1 LAIEVIDSAI
11 VLLMNLSSTGS
22 VTIPISLFPLM
33 INILLVDDQNLI
45 RQGLKALLELEP
57 DLQIIGEAENGQVAI
72 DLTKEL
78 QPNVV
83 LMDIRMPI
91 MDGVMATKEICRQF
105 PDVNILILTTFD
117 DDTYVSAAIE
127 YGAKG
132 YLLKDTP
139 SEEIAAA
146 IRAVDRGYTHLA
158 PGMIEKVIS
167 GRVSEPTISLP
178 TELADLTPRELEV
191 LKLIAAGANNREI
204 AQKLYI
210 SEGTVKNHVTNL
222 LNRLNLRDRT
232 QAAIL
237 AKTYLSI

>member
-1 LAIEVIDSAI
+1 
-11 VLLMNLSSTGS
+11 
-22 VTIPISLFPLM
+22 M

-45 RQGLKALLELEP
+45 RQGLKALLELES
-57 DLQIIGEAENGQVAI
+57 DLQIVGEAENGQIAI
-72 DLTKEL
+72 NLVQEL
-78 QPNVV
+78 QPDVV
-83 LMDIRMPI
+83 LMDIRMPV
-91 MDGVMATKEICRQF
+91 MDGVTATKEICQRF
-105 PDVNILILTTFD
+105 PQVNILILTTFD
-117 DDTYVSAAIE
+117 DDTYVAAAIG

-158 PGMIEKVIS
+158 PGMMAKVMA
-167 GRVSEPTISLP
+167 GRVNEAKVVLP
-178 TELADLTPRELEV
+178 LELQELTPRELEV

-204 AQKLYI
+204 AQQLYI

-222 LNRLNLRDRT
+222 LSRLNLRDRT

-237 AKTYLSI
+237 AKNHLTI

>member
-1 LAIEVIDSAI
+1 
-11 VLLMNLSSTGS
+11 
-22 VTIPISLFPLM
+22 M

-57 DLQIIGEAENGQVAI
+57 DLQVVGEAENGQIALERVAA
-72 DLTKEL
+72 L

-83 LMDIRMPI
+83 LMDIRMPV
-91 MDGVMATKEICRQF
+91 MDGVTATQRICQQF
-105 PDVNILILTTFD
+105 PNVNILMLTTFD
-117 DDTYVSAAIE
+117 DNTYVAKAIE
-127 YGAKG
+127 HGAKG

-158 PGMIEKVIS
+158 PGMMEKLMS
-167 GRVSEPTISLP
+167 GRLERPEVSLP
-178 TELADLTPRELEV
+178 QELVDLTPRELEV
-191 LKLIAAGANNREI
+191 LKLIATGANNREI
-204 AQKLYI
+204 AGKLYI

-237 AKTYLSI
+237 ANTYFDCNIQSSKFPSKSE

>member
-1 LAIEVIDSAI
+1 
-11 VLLMNLSSTGS
+11 
-22 VTIPISLFPLM
+22 M
-33 INILLVDDQNLI
+33 ITILLVDDQNLI
-45 RQGLKALLELEP
+45 RQGLKALLELES
-57 DLQIIGEAENGQVAI
+57 DLKVIGEAENGQIAIECVAA
-72 DLTKEL
+72 L

-83 LMDIRMPI
+83 LMDIRMPV
-91 MDGVMATKEICRQF
+91 MDGVTATKEICQQF
-105 PDVNILILTTFD
+105 PNANILVLTTFD
-117 DDTYVSAAIE
+117 DDTYVAAAIK

-158 PGMIEKVIS
+158 PGMIEKVMS
-167 GRVSEPTISLP
+167 GQVNDVEIALP
-178 TELADLTPRELEV
+178 SELAELTPRELEV
-191 LKLIAAGANNREI
+191 LKLIAIGDNNREI

-237 AKTYLSI
+237 ANTYFDR

>member
-1 LAIEVIDSAI
+1 
-11 VLLMNLSSTGS
+11 
-22 VTIPISLFPLM
+22 M
-33 INILLVDDQNLI
+33 INLLLVDDQNLI

-57 DLQIIGEAENGQVAI
+57 DLCIVGEAENGVVAI
-72 DLTKEL
+72 ERVKTL
-78 QPNVV
+78 QPSVV
-83 LMDIRMPI
+83 LMDIRMPV
-91 MDGVMATKEICRQF
+91 MDGVTATREICRQF
-105 PDVNILILTTFD
+105 PHVNVLILTTFD

-158 PGMIEKVIS
+158 PGMLAKVIS
-167 GRVSEPTISLP
+167 RAAEQPATRLP
-178 TELADLTPRELEV
+178 PQLNELTPRELEV
-191 LKLIAAGANNREI
+191 LKLIAKGANNREI
-204 AQKLYI
+204 AQALYI

-232 QAAIL
+232 QAAIF
-237 AKTYLSI
+237 ANTYF

>member
-1 LAIEVIDSAI
+1 
-11 VLLMNLSSTGS
+11 M
-22 VTIPISLFPLM
+22 IS
-33 INILLVDDQNLI
+33 ILLVDDQNLI

-57 DLQIIGEAENGQVAI
+57 DLKVIGEAENGQIAIECVA
-72 DLTKEL
+72 KL

-83 LMDIRMPI
+83 LMDIRMPV
-91 MDGVMATKEICRQF
+91 MDGVTATKEICQQF
-105 PDVNILILTTFD
+105 PNVHILVLTTFD
-117 DDTYVSAAIE
+117 DDTYVAAAIK

-158 PGMIEKVIS
+158 PGIMEKVIS
-167 GRVSEPTISLP
+167 GQVHESEVALP
-178 TELADLTPRELEV
+178 PEIAELTPRELEV
-191 LKLIAAGANNREI
+191 LKLIATGDNNREI

-237 AKTYLSI
+237 ANTYFDR

>member
-1 LAIEVIDSAI
+1 
-11 VLLMNLSSTGS
+11 
-22 VTIPISLFPLM
+22 M

-57 DLQIIGEAENGQVAI
+57 DLQIIGEAENGQLAI
-72 DLTKEL
+72 DLVQTL
-78 QPNVV
+78 HPDVV
-83 LMDIRMPI
+83 LMDIRMPV
-91 MDGVMATKEICRQF
+91 MDGVMATRQICQQF
-105 PDVNILILTTFD
+105 PNTNILILTTFD
-117 DDTYVSAAIE
+117 DDNYVATAIR

-146 IRAVDRGYTHLA
+146 IRAVDLGYTHLA
-158 PGMIEKVIS
+158 PGMIAKVMSIQ
-167 GRVSEPTISLP
+167 VDKTPATLP
-178 TELADLTPRELEV
+178 RELTELTPRELEV
-191 LKLIAAGANNREI
+191 LKLIAIGANNREI
-204 AQKLYI
+204 ASQLYI

-237 AKTYLSI
+237 ARTYLAI

>member
-1 LAIEVIDSAI
+1 
-11 VLLMNLSSTGS
+11 
-22 VTIPISLFPLM
+22 M

-57 DLQIIGEAENGQVAI
+57 DLKVVGEAENGQIAI
-72 DLTKEL
+72 DFIKIL

-83 LMDIRMPI
+83 LMDIRMPV
-91 MDGVMATKEICRQF
+91 MDGVTATQTICQQF
-105 PDVNILILTTFD
+105 PQVNILVLTTFD
-117 DDTYVSAAIE
+117 DDAYVARAIE

-158 PGMIEKVIS
+158 PGMMEKLIS
-167 GRVSEPTISLP
+167 SRSASEAAWQQESRPAPSLP
-178 TELADLTPRELEV
+178 QELADLTPRELEV
-191 LKLIAAGANNREI
+191 LKLIATGANNREI
-204 AQKLYI
+204 ARELYI

-237 AKTYLSI
+237 ANTYFAARVRDPKFNTKSE

>member
-1 LAIEVIDSAI
+1 MGSNPDPNNNPPKGGGFKP
-11 VLLMNLSSTGS
+11 LLFVN
-22 VTIPISLFPLM
+22 M

-57 DLQIIGEAENGQVAI
+57 DLQVVGEAENGQVAI
-72 DLTKEL
+72 SLLEKSDGP
-78 QPNVV
+78 QPSVV
-83 LMDIRMPI
+83 LMDIRMPV
-91 MDGVMATKEICRQF
+91 MDGVTATKEICRLF
-105 PDVNILILTTFD
+105 PAVNILVLTTFD
-117 DDTYVSAAIE
+117 DDTYVAAAIK

-146 IRAVDRGYTHLA
+146 IRAVDRGYTHLS
-158 PGMIEKVIS
+158 PGIMEKVIS
-167 GRVSEPTISLP
+167 SQTEAVPALP
-178 TELADLTPRELEV
+178 PELQELTPRELEV
-191 LKLIAAGANNREI
+191 LKLISIGANNREI
-204 AQKLYI
+204 AKELYI

-237 AKTYLSI
+237 AKNYL

>member
-1 LAIEVIDSAI
+1 
-11 VLLMNLSSTGS
+11 
-22 VTIPISLFPLM
+22 M

-45 RQGLKALLELEP
+45 RQGLKALLELES
-57 DLQIIGEAENGQVAI
+57 DLLIVGEAENGQVA
-72 DLTKEL
+72 LELVAEL

-83 LMDIRMPI
+83 LMDIRMPV
-91 MDGVMATKEICRQF
+91 MDGVTATKEICQRF
-105 PDVNILILTTFD
+105 PQINILILTTFD
-117 DDTYVSAAIE
+117 DDTYVAAAIGH
-127 YGAKG
+127 GAKG

-158 PGMIEKVIS
+158 PGMMEKVMA
-167 GRVSEPTISLP
+167 GRVNE
-178 TELADLTPRELEV
+178 TELALPLELQELTPRELEV

-204 AQKLYI
+204 AQQLYI

-222 LNRLNLRDRT
+222 LSRLNLRDRT

-237 AKTYLSI
+237 AKTYLV